1 MIIPQEN
8 IETFVSKNDG
18 QYSTY
23 KLHVPS
29 NVFFERVKQEVN
41 NDFVGFRVARFDAA
55 TNTVVDEQKFN
66 GTRDTSFF
74 KAVDYFEELVEK
86 NSPKEEQG
94 KQDDFDSV
102 GYFVYFRGVK
112 EGATQIPIEKVVL
125 MDAEA
130 RYPDPTPIEFKDFLE
145 ASKYIADN
153 LKLTVGGGYD
163 KHHIIATWTDGD
175 TWDEIF
181 DISDKEN
188 NPKEFKNI
196 FATQFLR
203 SGLFRIGL
211 GSKGGS
217 TFSTPEETLETGKS
231 ILNEIKKYDFQLQLS
246 DVAKLRES
254 LVKEF
259 SKGGWI
265 AIDYKIE
272 PYTKEEFND
281 LIDSYLLENAFLDP
295 YIDINNEIVTIPYQD
310 VDKVFTPPQTKKFGR
325 LDMTVLDDPKYDVVR
340 SKFALKYTEEKSK
353 EIAQQKGLDVKDV
366 WVYEMQ
372 PYSNGT
378 PEEEGD
384 GGTPPPDVNDQPLN
398 ANDIEGEEPEQ
409 REPKEG
415 EKGEKGEKGEDGENG
430 ENGEDEDLGWD
441 EDNKDEPKNRE
452 ENPVDGGNPN
462 PFGDNEDSDPVDG
475 GNPNPFG
482 DNEDTGNPP
491 PPNNGGTPTGEGEP
505 TDEEGTPVAVYNMDL
520 IEALNTAFKTDDIL
534 SAYKTKK
541 TFMSALRLKGEQIR
555 QFAPFVGLDTSATK
569 GEILTSIEEQ
579 LTPFYQ

>member
-29 NVFFERVKQEVN
+29 NVFFERVKQERT

-74 KAVDYFEELVEK
+74 KAVDYFEELIEK

-102 GYFVYFRGVK
+102 GYFVYFK
-112 EGATQIPIEKVVL
+112 
-125 MDAEA
+125 
-130 RYPDPTPIEFKDFLE
+130 
-145 ASKYIADN
+145 
-153 LKLTVGGGYD
+153 GGYED
-163 KHHIIATWTDGD
+163 AFIQIDD
-175 TWDEIF
+175 
-181 DISDKEN
+181 
-188 NPKEFKNI
+188 
-196 FATQFLR
+196 
-203 SGLFRIGL
+203 
-211 GSKGGS
+211 
-217 TFSTPEETLETGKS
+217 S
-231 ILNEIKKYDFQLQLS
+231 ITE
-246 DVAKLRES
+246 
-254 LVKEF
+254 
-259 SKGGWI
+259 
-265 AIDYKIE
+265 
-272 PYTKEEFND
+272 
-281 LIDSYLLENAFLDP
+281 
-295 YIDINNEIVTIPYQD
+295 IPYAD
-310 VDKVFTPPQTKKFGR
+310 IDKVFAPPQTKKYGR

-340 SKFALKYTEEKSK
+340 SKFALKYDEQKST
-353 EIAQQKGLDVKDV
+353 EIASTRGLTKEDV

-378 PEEEGD
+378 PEEEGG

-398 ANDIEGEEPEQ
+398 ANDIEGEEPKQ

-415 EKGEKGEKGEDGENG
+415 EKGEKGEKGEDGENSDNDENG

-441 EDNKDEPKNRE
+441 EGEDQDSQDSGDEQGDDTDDPSDN
-452 ENPVDGGNPN
+452 GNPSDDDSEGEESDD
-462 PFGDNEDSDPVDG
+462 PSDN

-534 SAYKTKK
+534 SAYKTQK
-541 TFMSALRLKGEQIR
+541 TFMSALRLKGDQIKE
-555 QFAPFVGLDTSATK
+555 FAPFVGLDANATK
-569 GEILTSIEEQ
+569 QEVLSSIEEQ